1 MAHTPCGLE
10 RPAHRAGGLTD
21 YPHPVAANERDWFSS
36 EYEVE
41 LSRFFKRRFLWLAV
55 AYIAWELLGVAAIV
69 ASQVSAQTAL
79 DLLANDRWPSAVPRP
94 DAATIIAY
102 GALSRLQTGLV
113 ITLTLLIA
121 GIAALFGV
129 VRRRAINGRD
139 ELIREASIMIMLV
152 GVAQAALDVYLGLS
166 SRQGFSPLASLFF
179 WHITACLFLPWSP
192 KQSLK
197 PIAPLLIIYMLADLL
212 LPLPI
217 ETPIAIGGMQM
228 GTPWWT
234 TALLRGL
241 ALPFVLAPGL
251 LLCWLRLRRHGSRF
265 RTKRFRDGF
274 VSLRRELASA
284 RAIHESIFPGQE
296 PDAAVPFRYTFKPAQ
311 DLGGDFPATWVRED
325 GARMVLLVDVF
336 GHGLRSALAVQRLA
350 GEIERLRMEDPFID
364 PSALMTG
371 LHRYCEL
378 VLSRH
383 QSYATALCAKIDPVS
398 ATITYV
404 NAAHPPAFVR
414 AAGGG
419 TPRSLDSTT
428 GVLGMPEQDPIVE
441 ASLSLVPGDSFIG
454 YTDGVIEAQNPARQA
469 LGLDNLRATLS
480 HRDLPMDVTTHV
492 ASLVDSWTR
501 GRRDDDVLVVMAGPM
516 QPAPVRARLVDAK
529 PEAELSHAG

>member
-1 MAHTPCGLE
+1 
-10 RPAHRAGGLTD
+10 
-21 YPHPVAANERDWFSS
+21 VAADERDWFSS

-55 AYIAWELLGVAAIV
+55 AYIALELLGITVIV
-69 ASQVSAQTAL
+69 ASQLSAQIAL
-79 DLLANDRWPSAVPRP
+79 DLLANDRWPSGVPRP
-94 DAATIIAY
+94 DADTII
-102 GALSRLQTGLV
+102 GFGELSRMQTGLV

-121 GIAALFGV
+121 AIAAMFGL

-139 ELIREASIMIMLV
+139 ELIREASIMIALV
-152 GVAQAALDVYLGLS
+152 GVAQAALDVYLGLI
-166 SRQGFSPLASLFF
+166 SRKGFSPLSSLFF

-197 PIAPLLIIYMLADLL
+197 PIAPLLVIYILADLL
-212 LPLPI
+212 LSFPPDASGLVDGD
-217 ETPIAIGGMQM
+217 EV

-234 TALLRGL
+234 TAVLRTA
-241 ALPFVLAPGL
+241 ALTFVLAPGL

-274 VSLRRELASA
+274 VRLRRELASA
-284 RAIHESIFPGQE
+284 RAIHESIFPGQDL
-296 PDAAVPFRYTFKPAQ
+296 DAAVPFRYTFKPAQ
-311 DLGGDFPATWVRED
+311 DLGGDFPATWVRQD

-350 GEIERLRMEDPFID
+350 GEIERLRLEDPLID
-364 PSALMTG
+364 PAPLMNG

-383 QSYATALCAKIDPVS
+383 QSYATAICAKLDPV
-398 ATITYV
+398 AGTITFT
-404 NAAHPPAFVR
+404 NAAHPPAYIR
-414 AAGGG
+414 AAGVGA
-419 TPRSLDSTT
+419 PRALDSNA
-428 GVLGMPEQDPIVE
+428 GVLGMPEQDPLPQE
-441 ASLSLVPGDSFIG
+441 TLSMGRGDAFIA
-454 YTDGVIEAQNPARQA
+454 YTDGVIEAQNPGRQS
-469 LGLDNLRATLS
+469 LGLDNLRTTLS
-480 HRDLPMDVTTHV
+480 HRDLPDDVTAHV

-516 QPAPVRARLVDAK
+516 RPAPAHRAATT
-529 PEAELSHAG
+529 EAPQTEPSHVS

>member
-1 MAHTPCGLE
+1 MATAMQAGTP
-10 RPAHRAGGLTD
+10 AAGAVGGPG
-21 YPHPVAANERDWFSS
+21 YPHAVAAEERDWFSS

-55 AYIAWELLGVAAIV
+55 AYIAWELMGVVAIV
-69 ASQVSAQTAL
+69 ASQISAQVAL
-79 DLLANDRWPSAVPRP
+79 DLLANDRWPSGVPRP
-94 DAATIIAY
+94 DTTTIIAF
-102 GALSRLQTGLV
+102 GELSRLQTWLV

-121 GIAALFGV
+121 GIAALFGL

-152 GVAQAALDVYLGLS
+152 GVAQAALDVYLGLI

-192 KQSLK
+192 VQSLK
-197 PIAPLLIIYMLADLL
+197 PIAPLLAIYMLADLM
-212 LPLPI
+212 LPLPV
-217 ETPIAIGGMQM
+217 EAPMLVDGVEM

-234 TALLRGL
+234 AALLRTI

-311 DLGGDFPATWVRED
+311 DLGGDFPATWVRDD

-350 GEIERLRMEDPFID
+350 GEIERLRLEDPLID
-364 PSALMTG
+364 PAPLMNG

-383 QSYATALCAKIDPVS
+383 QSYATAICAKIDP
-398 ATITYV
+398 AAGTITFT
-404 NAAHPPAFVR
+404 NAAHPPAYVR
-414 AAGGG
+414 TAGGG
-419 TPRSLDSTT
+419 TPRALDSNA
-428 GVLGMPEQDPIVE
+428 GVLGMPDQDPLPQETVAIG
-441 ASLSLVPGDSFIG
+441 PGDAFVA
-454 YTDGVIEAQNPARQA
+454 YTDGVIEAQNPARQS

-480 HRDLPMDVTTHV
+480 HRDLPSDVTMHV

-501 GRRDDDVLVVMAGPM
+501 GRRDDDVLVVMAGPLEPARV
-516 QPAPVRARLVDAK
+516 QPTATTRAPQT
-529 PEAELSHAG
+529 ELSHVG

>member
-1 MAHTPCGLE
+1 MVVDG
-10 RPAHRAGGLTD
+10 
-21 YPHPVAANERDWFSS
+21 
-36 EYEVE
+36 VE
-41 LSRFFKRRFLWLAV
+41 
-55 AYIAWELLGVAAIV
+55 
-69 ASQVSAQTAL
+69 
-79 DLLANDRWPSAVPRP
+79 
-94 DAATIIAY
+94 
-102 GALSRLQTGLV
+102 
-113 ITLTLLIA
+113 
-121 GIAALFGV
+121 
-129 VRRRAINGRD
+129 
-139 ELIREASIMIMLV
+139 
-152 GVAQAALDVYLGLS
+152 
-166 SRQGFSPLASLFF
+166 
-179 WHITACLFLPWSP
+179 
-192 KQSLK
+192 
-197 PIAPLLIIYMLADLL
+197 
-212 LPLPI
+212 
-217 ETPIAIGGMQM
+217 M

-234 TALLRGL
+234 AALLRTV

-350 GEIERLRMEDPFID
+350 GEIERLRLEDPLID
-364 PSALMTG
+364 PAQLMNG

-383 QSYATALCAKIDPVS
+383 QSYATAICAKLDP
-398 ATITYV
+398 AAGTLTFT

-414 AAGGG
+414 PAGGG
-419 TPRSLDSTT
+419 SPRALDSNC
-428 GVLGMPEQDPIVE
+428 GVLGMPEQEPLQQETI
-441 ASLSLVPGDSFIG
+441 ALGPGDAFIA
-454 YTDGVIEAQNPARQA
+454 YTDGVIEAQNPARQS

-480 HRDLPMDVTTHV
+480 HRDLPSDVTTHV

-501 GRRDDDVLVVMAGPM
+501 GRRDDDVLVVMAGPLQTAALRRPATTA
-516 QPAPVRARLVDAK
+516 QPH
-529 PEAELSHAG
+529 AELSHAG

>member
-1 MAHTPCGLE
+1 MLLHRLE
-10 RPAHRAGGLTD
+10 RPHAGADGRPG
-21 YPHPVAANERDWFSS
+21 YPHAVAADERDWFSS

-55 AYIAWELLGVAAIV
+55 AYIAWELLGVVVIV
-69 ASQVSAQTAL
+69 ASQVSAEAAL
-79 DLLANDRWPSAVPRP
+79 ELLANDRWPSGVPRP
-94 DAATIIAY
+94 DAATIIAF
-102 GALSRLQTGLV
+102 GALSRLQTWLV

-121 GIAALFGV
+121 GIAALFGL

-197 PIAPLLIIYMLADLL
+197 PIAPLLVIYVLADLV
-212 LPLPI
+212 LPLPV
-217 ETPIAIGGMQM
+217 EAPVVVDGVEM

-234 TALLRGL
+234 TALLRTI

-296 PDAAVPFRYTFKPAQ
+296 PNAAVPFRYTFKPAQ

-350 GEIERLRMEDPFID
+350 GEIERLRLEDPLID
-364 PSALMTG
+364 PAPLMNG

-383 QSYATALCAKIDPVS
+383 QSYATAICAKLDPI
-398 ATITYV
+398 AGTITFT

-419 TPRSLDSTT
+419 TPRALDSNA
-428 GVLGMPEQDPIVE
+428 GVLGMPDQDPLPQETVAIG
-441 ASLSLVPGDSFIG
+441 PGDAFIA
-454 YTDGVIEAQNPARQA
+454 YTDGVIEAQNPARQS

-480 HRDLPMDVTTHV
+480 HRDLPTDVTTHV

-516 QPAPVRARLVDAK
+516 QLAAVQPADAART
-529 PEAELSHAG
+529 PHAELSHVG